1 MTDPAQP
8 HPGRPDTARPRRS
21 RPDRRRLPGH
31 PRPDGAEGAPPRSV
45 TPGAA
50 RPGTGPAD
58 GASRRPH
65 PATESPPFPL
75 LSLRG
80 ATFAYEDGPVVLDGL
95 DFDVREGR
103 ALALLGR
110 NGSGKTT
117 LMRLLS
123 GGLRP
128 LTGELTVEGR
138 PVRYDRAG
146 LTRLRTT
153 VQLVVQDPDD
163 QLFAASVAQDVSFG
177 PLNLGLPGAEVRAR
191 VAEALDA
198 LDIAPLADRP
208 THLLSYGQ
216 RKRAAIAGA
225 VAMRPRVLIL
235 DEPTAGLDPDGQER
249 LLAILDRLRAGGTTV
264 VLATHDVDLALRWAD
279 DAALLTPSGAHTGPA
294 AVTLARAD
302 LLRQA
307 GLRLPW
313 GVAAGRLLRRVGLL
327 GDGEPGPRTPEELA
341 SALRTAPPDGTATPP
356 AVSPGARGTRAPATG
371 ALETAPPKTAA
382 PRTAARDT
390 ETPETACPETA
401 AGGTETPETANPR
414 TQAPEARAPGTTAPG
429 DTCL

>member
-1 MTDPAQP
+1 MSELVA
-8 HPGRPDTARPRRS
+8 
-21 RPDRRRLPGH
+21 
-31 PRPDGAEGAPPRSV
+31 
-45 TPGAA
+45 
-50 RPGTGPAD
+50 
-58 GASRRPH
+58 
-65 PATESPPFPL
+65 
-75 LSLRG
+75 LRG
-80 ATFAYEDGPVVLDGL
+80 ASFAYEEGPTVLDGL
-95 DFDVREGR
+95 DFGIREGR

-128 LTGELTVEGR
+128 RTGTLTVEGR
-138 PVRYDRAG
+138 PVTYDRKG

-177 PLNLGLPGAEVRAR
+177 PLNLGLPDAEVRDR
-191 VAEALDA
+191 VEEALAA
-198 LDIAPLADRP
+198 LDITALADRP

-216 RKRAAIAGA
+216 RKRTAIAGA

-249 LLAILDRLRAGGTTV
+249 LLATLASLRASGTTV
-264 VLATHDVDLALRWAD
+264 VMATHDVDLALRWAD

-294 AVTLARAD
+294 ASALARTD

-313 GVAAGRLLRRVGLL
+313 GIAAARLLRAQGLL
-327 GDGEPGPRTPEELA
+327 TESEAGPRSPEELA
-341 SALRTAPPDGTATPP
+341 ALAAAP
-356 AVSPGARGTRAPATG
+356 AVPPVPADG
-371 ALETAPPKTAA
+371 
-382 PRTAARDT
+382 
-390 ETPETACPETA
+390 
-401 AGGTETPETANPR
+401 
-414 TQAPEARAPGTTAPG
+414 
-429 DTCL
+429 